1 MLSAYSAYE
10 WSLGVKSVAWSPSS
24 QFLAIGSYDE
34 KVSTLWW
41 LMALMHKNLHYF
53 YKVDFKVVCVFIGV
67 YRPSIY
73 YLFINYILVYCV
85 FLFSF
90 LIFVFHLGTIRNFCT
105 CKTTPYVYSLK
116 RNIVAMSWSVG
127 KVNLRVPNRF
137 VHFVSDFPLLCSC
150 QVRILNHITWKKV
163 AQFEHPATISNTKAV
178 SLSAAAA
185 VCFLPR
191 VAILILSAARD
202 SRWCTRK
209 WSEGRNWAA
218 TTCLHTAS
226 QLTPPSLTPTAN
238 VCCR

>member
-1 MLSAYSAYE
+1 MSLQYKVLLYSLDGRLLSAYSAYE

-73 YLFINYILVYCV
+73 YLFINNFLVYCV

-90 LIFVFHLGTIRNFCT
+90 LIFVFHLGTIRNVCT

-127 KVNLRVPNRF
+127 KVNLQTDLYILSVIF
-137 VHFVSDFPLLCSC
+137 LYCAH
-150 QVRILNHITWKKV
+150 VRCASSITSHGRKL
-163 AQFEHPATISNTKAV
+163 A
-178 SLSAAAA
+178 SLSTQQ
-185 VCFLPR
+185 P
-191 VAILILSAARD
+191 SA
-202 SRWCTRK
+202 TQK
-209 WSEGRNWAA
+209 
-218 TTCLHTAS
+218 L
-226 QLTPPSLTPTAN
+226 
-238 VCCR
+238 